1 MGDLVLASA
10 SPRRRQLLAQIGLT
24 FRVRESDVDER
35 PLLSAAGDPEWLTRG
50 LALAKAMAVGRHET
64 DALVLAADTVVVLD
78 GEILGKPRDA
88 VEAQAML
95 SRLQGRTHRV
105 VTGVAVL
112 DAATGRSRTAAEET
126 RVTLR
131 ALTPEEI
138 AAYVAGG
145 EPLDKAGAYAV
156 QGLGAVLVTRIEG
169 CFYNVVGLPLA
180 LTVDLLQ
187 DFGCA
192 VLGRTGN
199 GVPCR

>member
-1 MGDLVLASA
+1 MAELVLASA
-10 SPRRRQLLAQIGLT
+10 SPRRRQLLAQIGLA
-24 FRVRESDVDER
+24 FRVRESDVDEG
-35 PLLSAAGDPEWLTRG
+35 PLLAGADDPRRLTRG
-50 LALAKAMAVGRHET
+50 LALAKAMAVGRREA

-78 GEILGKPRDA
+78 REILGKPRDA
-88 VEAQAML
+88 DEAAAML

-131 ALTPEEI
+131 ELSPAEI

-156 QGLGAVLVTRIEG
+156 QGLGAVLVTRIDG

-180 LTVDLLQ
+180 LTADLLQ
-187 DFGCA
+187 DFGLSLRDA
-192 VLGRTGN
+192 LGKGARA
-199 GVPCR
+199 

>member
-1 MGDLVLASA
+1 MADLVLASA
-10 SPRRRQLLAQIGLT
+10 SPRRRQLLAQIGLA
-24 FRVRESDVDER
+24 FRVRESDVDEG
-35 PLLSAAGDPEWLTRG
+35 PLLAGADDPRRLTRG
-50 LALAKAMAVGRHET
+50 LALAKAMAVGRRET

-88 VEAQAML
+88 DEAAAML

-131 ALTPEEI
+131 ELSPAEI

-145 EPLDKAGAYAV
+145 EPMDKAGAYAV
-156 QGLGAVLVTRIEG
+156 QGLGAVLVTRIDG

-180 LTVDLLQ
+180 LTADLLR
-187 DFGCA
+187 DFGLSLRDA
-192 VLGRTGN
+192 LGKGACT
-199 GVPCR
+199 

>member
-1 MGDLVLASA
+1 MADLVLASA
-10 SPRRRQLLAQIGLT
+10 SPRRRELLARIGLD
-24 FRVRESDVDER
+24 FRVCESGVDEG
-35 PLLSAAGDPEWLTRG
+35 PLLAGAADPPRLTRG
-50 LALAKAMAVGRHET
+50 LALAKAMAAGRRET

-88 VEAQAML
+88 DEAAAML

-131 ALTPEEI
+131 DLSPEEI

-156 QGLGAVLVTRIEG
+156 QGLGALLVTRIDG

-180 LTVDLLQ
+180 RTADLLR
-187 DFGCA
+187 DFGLSLRDA
-192 VLGRTGN
+192 LGKGARA
-199 GVPCR
+199 

>member
-1 MGDLVLASA
+1 MAELVLASA
-10 SPRRRQLLAQIGLT
+10 SPRRRQLLAQIGLA
-24 FRVRESDVDER
+24 FRVRESDVDEG
-35 PLLSAAGDPEWLTRG
+35 PLLAGADDPRRLTRG
-50 LALAKAMAVGRHET
+50 LALAKAMAVGRRET

-88 VEAQAML
+88 DEAAAML

-131 ALTPEEI
+131 ELSPAEI

-145 EPLDKAGAYAV
+145 EPMDKAGAYAV

-180 LTVDLLQ
+180 LTADLLQ
-187 DFGCA
+187 DFGLSLRDALGKGACA
-192 VLGRTGN
+192 
-199 GVPCR
+199 

>member
-1 MGDLVLASA
+1 MADLVLASA
-10 SPRRRQLLAQIGLT
+10 SPRRRQLLAQIGLA
-24 FRVRESDVDER
+24 FRVRESDVDEG
-35 PLLSAAGDPEWLTRG
+35 PLLAGADDPRRLTRG
-50 LALAKAMAVGRHET
+50 LALAKAMAVGRRET

-88 VEAQAML
+88 GEAAAML

-131 ALTPEEI
+131 ELSPAEI
-138 AAYVAGG
+138 ATYVAGG
-145 EPLDKAGAYAV
+145 EPMDKAGAYAV
-156 QGLGAVLVTRIEG
+156 QGLGAVLVTRIDG

-180 LTVDLLQ
+180 LTADLLR
-187 DFGCA
+187 DFGLSLRDA
-192 VLGRTGN
+192 LGKGACT
-199 GVPCR
+199 

>member
-1 MGDLVLASA
+1 MAELVLASA
-10 SPRRRQLLAQIGLT
+10 SPRRRQLLAQIGLA
-24 FRVRESDVDER
+24 FRVRESDVDEG
-35 PLLSAAGDPEWLTRG
+35 PLLAGADDPRRLTRG
-50 LALAKAMAVGRHET
+50 LALAKAMAVGRREA

-78 GEILGKPRDA
+78 REILGKPRDA
-88 VEAQAML
+88 DEAAAML

-112 DAATGRSRTAAEET
+112 DAATGRSRTAAEES

-131 ALTPEEI
+131 ELSPAEI

-156 QGLGAVLVTRIEG
+156 QGLGAVLVTRIDG

-180 LTVDLLQ
+180 LTADLLQ
-187 DFGCA
+187 DFGLSLRDA
-192 VLGRTGN
+192 LGKGARA
-199 GVPCR
+199 